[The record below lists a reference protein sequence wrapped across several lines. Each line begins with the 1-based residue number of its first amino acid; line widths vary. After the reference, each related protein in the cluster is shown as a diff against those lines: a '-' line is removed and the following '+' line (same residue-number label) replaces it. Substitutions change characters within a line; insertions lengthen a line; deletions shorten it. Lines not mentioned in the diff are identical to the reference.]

1 MLNYKHLYYFRT
13 VAKAGALNRAAEKL
27 HLTPQTLSGQISA
40 FEERLGVA
48 LFRCCGRRLVLS
60 VVGRTALIYADDI
73 FQVGAE
79 LEDALQ
85 NRLAPRAHPFRVGI
99 ADVVPKAIAYQ
110 LLAPALALA
119 EPVKLVCREDRLEQ
133 LAAEL
138 SIHRLDM
145 VLADR
150 PLPST
155 MDIKGY
161 SHPLGECGIAFLAAR
176 AIADTLEAAFPANLH
191 GVPFLIPGEDSALRV
206 TLLRWLE
213 RKDIQPAVVGGFGA
227 SALMSAFGHAG
238 DTRTFYCHFGGTAA
252 ESSSR
257 PGGQRSGATAGP
269 AAGQLSLSVNQHTAS
284 AGGKIRKC
292 AAQWRR
298 KRSTARSLL
307 TSPCARA
314 VVANSMNFWSSG
326 SRQRGR
332 SATTVAGSNTAR
344 A

>member
-48 LFRCCGRRLVLS
+48 LFRRSGRRLELTDA
-60 VVGRTALIYADDI
+60 GRTALIYADDI

-119 EPVKLVCREDRLEQ
+119 EPVKLACREDRLEQ

-150 PLPST
+150 PLPSK

-206 TLLRWLE
+206 PLLRWLE
-213 RKDIQPAVVGGFGA
+213 RKDIQPTVVGEFDD
-227 SALMSAFGHAG
+227 SALMSAFGQAG
-238 DTRTFYCHFGGTAA
+238 AGVFPVPITTVQDVMRQYEVIELGRTQEIRERFFAISVERRLSHPAVLAVSEAA
-252 ESSSR
+252 
-257 PGGQRSGATAGP
+257 
-269 AAGQLSLSVNQHTAS
+269 
-284 AGGKIRKC
+284 
-292 AAQWRR
+292 
-298 KRSTARSLL
+298 
-307 TSPCARA
+307 
-314 VVANSMNFWSSG
+314 
-326 SRQRGR
+326 RQRFR
-332 SATTVAGSNTAR
+332 PQDN
-344 A
+344 

>member
-27 HLTPQTLSGQISA
+27 HLTPQTLSGQIST
-40 FEERLGVA
+40 FEERLGVT
-48 LFRCCGRRLVLS
+48 LFRRSGRRLELTDA
-60 VVGRTALIYADDI
+60 GRTALVYADDI

-150 PLPST
+150 PLPAT

-176 AIADTLEAAFPANLH
+176 AIADTLETDFPANLH
-191 GVPFLIPGEDSALRV
+191 GVPLLIPGEDSALRV
-206 TLLRWLE
+206 PLLRWLE
-213 RKDIQPAVVGGFGA
+213 RKGIQPTIVGEFDD
-227 SALMSAFGHAG
+227 SALMSAFGQAG
-238 DTRTFYCHFGGTAA
+238 AGVFPVPLTTVQDVMRQYDVSELGRTHEIRERFFAISVERRLSHPAVLAVSEAA
-252 ESSSR
+252 
-257 PGGQRSGATAGP
+257 
-269 AAGQLSLSVNQHTAS
+269 
-284 AGGKIRKC
+284 
-292 AAQWRR
+292 
-298 KRSTARSLL
+298 
-307 TSPCARA
+307 
-314 VVANSMNFWSSG
+314 
-326 SRQRGR
+326 RQRFRPQGD
-332 SATTVAGSNTAR
+332 
-344 A
+344 

>member
-27 HLTPQTLSGQISA
+27 HLTPQTLSGQIST
-40 FEERLGVA
+40 FEERLGVT
-48 LFRCCGRRLVLS
+48 LFRRSGRRLELTDA
-60 VVGRTALIYADDI
+60 GRTALVYADDI

-85 NRLAPRAHPFRVGI
+85 NRLAPRAYPFRVGI

-150 PLPST
+150 PLPAT

-161 SHPLGECGIAFLAAR
+161 SHPLGECGIAFVAAR
-176 AIADTLEAAFPANLH
+176 SIGNTLEQPFPANLH
-191 GVPFLIPGEDSALRV
+191 GVPLLIPGEDSALRV
-206 TLLRWLE
+206 PLLRWLE
-213 RKDIQPAVVGGFGA
+213 RKDIQPTIVGEFDD
-227 SALMSAFGHAG
+227 SALMSAFGQAG
-238 DTRTFYCHFGGTAA
+238 
-252 ESSSR
+252 
-257 PGGQRSGATAGP
+257 AGVFP
-269 AAGQLSLSVNQHTAS
+269 VPL
-284 AGGKIRKC
+284 
-292 AAQWRR
+292 
-298 KRSTARSLL
+298 
-307 TSPCARA
+307 
-314 VVANSMNFWSSG
+314 
-326 SRQRGR
+326 
-332 SATTVAGSNTAR
+332 TTVQDVMRQYDVSELGRTHEIRERFFAISVERRLSHPAVLAVSEAAR
-344 A
+344 RRFQPQDI

>member
-27 HLTPQTLSGQISA
+27 HLTPQTLSGQIST
-40 FEERLGVA
+40 FEERLGVT
-48 LFRCCGRRLVLS
+48 LFRRSGRRLELTDA
-60 VVGRTALIYADDI
+60 GRTALVYADDI

-150 PLPST
+150 PLPAT

-161 SHPLGECGIAFLAAR
+161 SHPLGECGIAFVAAR
-176 AIADTLEAAFPANLH
+176 SIGNVLEPAFPANLH
-191 GVPFLIPGEDSALRV
+191 GMPLLIPGEDSALRV
-206 TLLRWLE
+206 PLLRWLE
-213 RKDIQPAVVGGFGA
+213 RKGIQPTIVGEFDD
-227 SALMSAFGHAG
+227 SALMSAFGQAG
-238 DTRTFYCHFGGTAA
+238 AGVFPVPLTTVQDVMRQYDVIELGRTHEIRERFFAISVERRLSHPAVLAVSEAA
-252 ESSSR
+252 
-257 PGGQRSGATAGP
+257 
-269 AAGQLSLSVNQHTAS
+269 
-284 AGGKIRKC
+284 
-292 AAQWRR
+292 
-298 KRSTARSLL
+298 
-307 TSPCARA
+307 
-314 VVANSMNFWSSG
+314 
-326 SRQRGR
+326 RQRFRPQGD
-332 SATTVAGSNTAR
+332 
-344 A
+344 